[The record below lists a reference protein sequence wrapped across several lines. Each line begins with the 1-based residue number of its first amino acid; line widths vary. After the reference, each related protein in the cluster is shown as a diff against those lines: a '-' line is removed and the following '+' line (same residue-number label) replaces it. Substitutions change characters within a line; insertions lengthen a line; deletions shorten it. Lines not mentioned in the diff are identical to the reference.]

1 MRMLTLLALTAL
13 FIAPLACRADFN
25 PDKIPELA
33 TAPIYRDSSQPIG
46 KRVDDLV
53 SRMSLREKASQM
65 MNKSVEI
72 PRLGIPAYE
81 WWSEGL
87 HGVGRNGIATVY
99 PQAIGLGAT
108 WDAPLIHDV
117 ATTISTEARAKYNEA
132 LRLNGKTA
140 RFSGLTY
147 WSPNVNLFRDPRW
160 GRGQETYGEDP
171 FLTGRIGVAFVTGLQ
186 GNDPKYFKVI
196 STPKHFAVHSGP
208 EPERHRFNAVP
219 PERDFY
225 ESYLPH
231 FEACIREGHAYSIM
245 GAYNRTYG
253 EPCCASTL
261 LLDTIL
267 RKTWG
272 FKGYVTSDC
281 GAIDDIFAN
290 HHVVNTPQEAAALA
304 VKAGCDLECGYIY
317 GHLPEAVEQGL
328 ITEAQIDISVK
339 RLMEAKFRLGM
350 FDPIEKV
357 AYAQI
362 PISEVDS
369 PAHKEQA
376 IRTARESMVLLKN
389 DGTLP
394 LKSSIRRILVV
405 GPNADSVPVLYG
417 NYNGDAS
424 RPVTILEGIKE
435 VAPRDCRIDYMKG
448 CELTQ
453 PLVSTPVPAENL
465 TSDGK
470 SGLKGEYF
478 SNRDLSGTP
487 AVTRQDATVDF
498 NWSGRSPADGLPTTN
513 FSVRWTGD
521 LNAPKD
527 GEYTLAVRGDDGYRL
542 SVDGKIVAEDWTTHP
557 ASMKSAKVALSAIK
571 PAHIVLEYFQGEGEA
586 TVSLMWDADA
596 NSPQQRLIAA
606 AKAADAVI
614 FVGGISAELE
624 GEEMYVPYEGFKG
637 GDRTKIEMPT
647 VQTDLMRAL
656 HSAGKPVI
664 LVNCS
669 GSAVA
674 MPWEAQNLP
683 AILQAWY
690 PGQAG
695 GAVADVLFGK
705 YNPAGRLPVTFYK
718 STSDLPPFEDYA
730 MKNRTYRYFTGK
742 PQWAFGHGLSY
753 AKFRYGNVKLSKT
766 TAGAK
771 DTITVSCYVKNIG
784 SMDGDEVVQVYAA
797 DRFSPEPRPL
807 ESLKGF
813 ARVHIKKG
821 QTAKVQIPLK
831 ISNLRYWDIAKK
843 KYVVYPG
850 SYEIR
855 VGAASDDIRLRTR
868 VVVK

>member
-1 MRMLTLLALTAL
+1 MKTLVFLALTVL
-13 FIAPLACRADFN
+13 LMAPVVCNADFN

-33 TAPIYRDSSQPIG
+33 TAPIYRNSSQPIE

-87 HGVGRNGIATVY
+87 HGVAINGTATVY
-99 PQAIGLGAT
+99 PQAIGLSAT
-108 WDAPLIHDV
+108 WDAPLIHGV

-132 LRLNGKTA
+132 FRLNGKTA
-140 RFSGLTY
+140 RFSGLTF

-186 GNDPKYFKVI
+186 GDDPKYLKVV

-231 FEACIREGHAYSIM
+231 FEACIREGHAYSTM
-245 GAYNRTYG
+245 GAYNSTYG
-253 EPCCASTL
+253 VPCCASKL

-290 HHVVNTPQEAAALA
+290 HHFVNTPQEAAAVA
-304 VKAGCDLECGYIY
+304 VKAGCDLECGYVY
-317 GHLPEAVEQGL
+317 AHLPEAVEQGL
-328 ITEAQIDISVK
+328 ITESQIDVSVK
-339 RLMEAKFRLGM
+339 RLMEARFRLGM

-376 IRTARESMVLLKN
+376 VRTARESIVLLKN

-394 LKSSIRRILVV
+394 LKSSISRILVV
-405 GPNADSVPVLYG
+405 GPNADSVRMLYG
-417 NYNGDAS
+417 NYNGVAS
-424 RPVTILEGIKE
+424 KPITILEGIKE
-435 VAPRDCRIDYMKG
+435 IAPAKCRIDYMKG
-448 CELTQ
+448 CDLTQ
-453 PLVSTPVPAENL
+453 SLLFGPVPVENL
-465 TSDGK
+465 RSDGRR
-470 SGLKGEYF
+470 GLKGEYF
-478 SNRDLSGTP
+478 NNNDLSGTP
-487 AVTRQDATVDF
+487 TLTREDEQVDF
-498 NWSGRSPADGLPTTN
+498 DWSGRSPADALPQAN

-521 LNAPKD
+521 LTAPKD
-527 GEYTLAVRGDDGYRL
+527 GEYTLAVKADDGYRL
-542 SVDGKIVAEDWTTHP
+542 VVDGKTIMEDWTLHA
-557 ASMKSAKVALSAIK
+557 ASMKSAKVTLSATK
-571 PAHIVLEYFQGEGEA
+571 PSHIVLEYFQGGGEA
-586 TVSLMWDADA
+586 TVSLTWDADA
-596 NSPQQRLIAA
+596 GPQERLVSAA
-606 AKAADAVI
+606 RAADAII

-637 GDRTKIEMPT
+637 GDRTKIELPT
-647 VQTDLMRAL
+647 AQTELMKAL
-656 HSAGKPVI
+656 HSTGKPMI
-664 LVNCS
+664 FVNCS
-669 GSAVA
+669 GSAIA

-683 AILQAWY
+683 AIVQAWY

-695 GAVADVLFGK
+695 GAVADVLFGH

-718 STSDLPPFEDYA
+718 STSDLPPFEDYSMA
-730 MKNRTYRYFTGK
+730 NRTYRYFTGK
-742 PQWAFGHGLSY
+742 PLWAFGHGLSY
-753 AKFRYGNVKLSKT
+753 TKFRYGNVKLSKP
-766 TAGAK
+766 AARAS
-771 DTITVSCYVKNIG
+771 DTITVSCDVKNIG
-784 SMDGDEVVQVYAA
+784 SMDGDEVVQVYAS
-797 DRFSPEPRPL
+797 DKFSPQPRPIQ
-807 ESLKGF
+807 SLRGF
-813 ARVHIKKG
+813 VRVHIKKG
-821 QTAKVQIPLK
+821 RTANVQIPLK
-831 ISNLRYWDIAKK
+831 VSNLRYWDMAKK
-843 KYVVYPG
+843 NYVVYAG

-868 VVVK
+868 LIVK